1 MPRVTPWYAL
11 LPLLAAPLAAQ
22 GSTGFTLAQVL
33 DYPYPS
39 ELVSAPTGA
48 AAAWVVNERGA
59 RNVWL
64 ARAPDWTPRQLTAYT
79 ADDGQE
85 LTQLAISP
93 DGNVVVYVRG
103 GDHDAN
109 WPAEGNLQPD
119 PASSPQQPKVQLWA
133 VAATG
138 GVPRLLADG
147 DAPAISPKADRV
159 AFVRGSQVWT
169 VPLDA
174 SKPAAQLFF
183 ARGESGD
190 LAWSP
195 AGDRL
200 AFTSDRGDH
209 SFIAIYSSDS
219 EPIRYLAP
227 ATARD
232 VSPRWSPDGRRVA
245 FVRLPGQG
253 GPPRPQL
260 ELTPRP
266 WALWVADAATGA
278 GHEVWRSPS
287 TLHGSYP
294 TSAGETNLA
303 WAAGERLVF
312 TADLDNWPHLYSV
325 PAVGGAP
332 LLLTPGAFMAEFVA
346 AAPDGRS
353 IVYSANAGADS
364 NDGDRRH
371 LFRVA
376 TDGAGSTALTQGD
389 GLEWTPVV
397 TGDGKTVVYIAAG
410 AQRPPLVAVLA
421 LAGGKPQLLGTERI
435 PAAFPQGALV
445 VPRKIVFKAA
455 DGTVVHGQLFER
467 PGFAGK
473 RPGIVFVH
481 GGPPRQMLLGWHY
494 RGYYSN
500 AYAVNQ
506 YLASRGFVVLSV
518 NYRLGIGYGHDF
530 HHPPHAGSAGAAEY
544 QDVLAGGRWLAAQAE
559 VDAAKVGIW
568 GGSYGGYLTALAL
581 ARNSDVFA
589 AGVDFHGVHDWT
601 SGRAAASR
609 YEKGDADSA
618 RTVAWFSSP
627 VASVANWKS
636 PVLFIHGDD
645 DRNVSFHETVDLA
658 RRLDALGVRYEELV
672 LPDEIHGFL
681 RYRSWLTADSA
692 AATYFGKMLGAR

>member
-1 MPRVTPWYAL
+1 M
-11 LPLLAAPLAAQ
+11 
-22 GSTGFTLAQVL
+22 
-33 DYPYPS
+33 
-39 ELVSAPTGA
+39 
-48 AAAWVVNERGA
+48 
-59 RNVWL
+59 
-64 ARAPDWTPRQLTAYT
+64 
-79 ADDGQE
+79 
-85 LTQLAISP
+85 
-93 DGNVVVYVRG
+93 
-103 GDHDAN
+103 
-109 WPAEGNLQPD
+109 
-119 PASSPQQPKVQLWA
+119 
-133 VAATG
+133 
-138 GVPRLLADG
+138 
-147 DAPAISPKADRV
+147 
-159 AFVRGSQVWT
+159 
-169 VPLDA
+169 
-174 SKPAAQLFF
+174 
-183 ARGESGD
+183 
-190 LAWSP
+190 
-195 AGDRL
+195 
-200 AFTSDRGDH
+200 
-209 SFIAIYSSDS
+209 
-219 EPIRYLAP
+219 
-227 ATARD
+227 
-232 VSPRWSPDGRRVA
+232 
-245 FVRLPGQG
+245 
-253 GPPRPQL
+253 
-260 ELTPRP
+260 
-266 WALWVADAATGA
+266 
-278 GHEVWRSPS
+278 
-287 TLHGSYP
+287 
-294 TSAGETNLA
+294 
-303 WAAGERLVF
+303 
-312 TADLDNWPHLYSV
+312 
-325 PAVGGAP
+325 
-332 LLLTPGAFMAEFVA
+332 
-346 AAPDGRS
+346 
-353 IVYSANAGADS
+353 
-364 NDGDRRH
+364 
-371 LFRVA
+371 
-376 TDGAGSTALTQGD
+376 TQGD

>member
-11 LPLLAAPLAAQ
+11 LPLLAAPLDAQ
-22 GSTGFTLAQVL
+22 GPGGFTLAQVL

-39 ELVSAPTGA
+39 ELVSAPTGG
-48 AAAWVVNERGA
+48 AAAWVLNERGA

-109 WPAEGNLQPD
+109 WPADGNLQPD
-119 PASSPQQPKVQLWA
+119 PASSPQQPKVQIWA

-138 GVPRLLADG
+138 GAPRLLADG

-159 AFVRGSQVWT
+159 ALVRGGQVWT
-169 VPLDA
+169 VPLDG
-174 SKPAAQLFF
+174 SQPAAQLFF
-183 ARGESGD
+183 ARGESGE

-232 VSPRWSPDGRRVA
+232 FSPRWSPDGRRVA

-376 TDGAGSTALTQGD
+376 SDRAGSTALTQGD

-421 LAGGKPQLLGTERI
+421 LAGGNPQLLGADRI
-435 PAAFPQGALV
+435 PTAFPQAALV
-445 VPRKIVFKAA
+445 VPRRIVFKAA

-506 YLASRGFVVLSV
+506 YLASRGFVVVSV

-544 QDVLAGGRWLAAQAE
+544 QDVLAGGRWLAAQPE

-609 YEKGDADSA
+609 YEKGDVDSA

-645 DRNVSFHETVDLA
+645 DRNVSFHETVDLV

-681 RYRSWLTADSA
+681 RYRSWFTADSA
-692 AATYFGKMLGAR
+692 AATYFGKTLGAR

>member
-11 LPLLAAPLAAQ
+11 LPLLAAPLDAQ
-22 GSTGFTLAQVL
+22 GPGGFTLAQVL

-39 ELVSAPTGA
+39 ELVSAPTGG
-48 AAAWVVNERGA
+48 AAAWVLNERGA

-109 WPAEGNLQPD
+109 WPADGNLQPD
-119 PASSPQQPKVQLWA
+119 PASSPQQPKVQIWA

-138 GVPRLLADG
+138 GAPRLLADG

-159 AFVRGSQVWT
+159 ALVRGGQVWT
-169 VPLDA
+169 VPLDG
-174 SKPAAQLFF
+174 SKPVAQLFF
-183 ARGESGD
+183 ARGESGE

-232 VSPRWSPDGRRVA
+232 FSPRWSPDGRRVA

-376 TDGAGSTALTQGD
+376 SDRAGSTALTQGD

-421 LAGGKPQLLGTERI
+421 LAGGNPQLLGADRI
-435 PAAFPQGALV
+435 PTAFPQAALV
-445 VPRKIVFKAA
+445 VPRRIVFKAA

-506 YLASRGFVVLSV
+506 YLASRGFVVVSV

-544 QDVLAGGRWLAAQAE
+544 QDVLAGGRWLAAQPE

-601 SGRAAASR
+601 SGRGAASR
-609 YEKGDADSA
+609 YEKGDVDSA

-645 DRNVSFHETVDLA
+645 DRNVSFHETVDLV

-681 RYRSWLTADSA
+681 RYRSWFTADSA
-692 AATYFGKMLGAR
+692 AATYFGKTLGAR

>member
-1 MPRVTPWYAL
+1 L
-11 LPLLAAPLAAQ
+11 LPVLAAPLAAQ
-22 GSTGFTLAQVL
+22 RPAGFTLAQVL

-39 ELVSAPTGA
+39 ELVSAPSGA
-48 AAAWVVNERGA
+48 AAAWVLNERGA

-138 GVPRLLADG
+138 GAPRLLADG

-169 VPLDA
+169 VPLDG

-183 ARGESGD
+183 ARGESGE

-232 VSPRWSPDGRRVA
+232 LSPRWSPDGRRVA

-303 WAAGERLVF
+303 WAAGDRLVF

-376 TDGAGSTALTQGD
+376 TDRAGSTALTQGD

-397 TGDGKTVVYIAAG
+397 TGDGETVVYIAAG

-421 LAGGKPQLLGTERI
+421 LAGGKPQLLGADRI
-435 PAAFPQGALV
+435 PVAFPQAALV

-455 DGTVVHGQLFER
+455 DGTVVHGQLFAR
-467 PGFAGK
+467 PGLAGK

-544 QDVLAGGRWLAAQAE
+544 QDVLAGGRWLAAQLE

-601 SGRAAASR
+601 SGRGAASR

-645 DRNVSFHETVDLA
+645 DRNVSFHETVDLV